1 MPYVE
6 SAVRS
11 KQAVAAARA
20 VLMRDGV
27 PGTTMRAVATE
38 AGIPLGTLQYVFP
51 TKLGLVRA
59 VIEDIVEEIIGLLG
73 HSAEIEHGLEHAI
86 RNGLRSFWE
95 TLVIEHRELQ
105 MVQLELI
112 TYALR
117 TPGLEDLPRWQ
128 YERYTES
135 VAQWCQEAAARSGE
149 VSAVPFQRLGRVLVG
164 AIDGLILQHVINPD
178 GERAAEDLE
187 TLMGMVVAFAAI
199 RSSVN

>member
-11 KQAVAAARA
+11 KQIVASARA

-27 PGTTMRAVATE
+27 PGTSMRAVATE

-51 TKLGLVRA
+51 TKLGLLRA
-59 VIEDIVEEIIGLLG
+59 VIEDIVEEILELLKN
-73 HSAEIEHGLEHAI
+73 SAEIESGLEHAI
-86 RNGLRSFWE
+86 RNGLRNFWE
-95 TLVIEHRELQ
+95 TLVDDHRALQ

-128 YERYTES
+128 YERYTEA
-135 VAQWCQEAAARSGE
+135 VAAWCQEAATRSGE
-149 VSAVPFQRLGRVLVG
+149 VSAVPFARLGRAVVG
-164 AIDGLILQHVINPD
+164 ALDGLILQHVIHPD
-178 GERAAEDLE
+178 SDRAAEDLE
-187 TLMGMVVAFAAI
+187 TLLEMVVAFAAV
-199 RSSVN
+199 RPASN